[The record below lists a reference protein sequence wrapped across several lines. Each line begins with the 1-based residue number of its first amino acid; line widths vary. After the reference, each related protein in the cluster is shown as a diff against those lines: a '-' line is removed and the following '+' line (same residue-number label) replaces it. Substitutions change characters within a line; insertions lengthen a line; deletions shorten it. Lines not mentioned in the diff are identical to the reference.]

1 MKTDTV
7 VQRRHMILIYPASL
21 QPLPEPRCTLQPQ
34 EMIGWRVAVAPMM
47 RR

>member
-7 VQRRHMILIYPASL
+7 EQRCHIILTYPASL